1 MARPQCEVAEI
12 FRRYGPAYR
21 AAHPCSRQ
29 QLRVLRAIT
38 RCRTAALGGHLERCD
53 ACSHERPSYN
63 SCANRHCPKCQALAR
78 ARWLAARQAELL
90 DTELCAR
97 PRNVVFQS
105 RGSDSGGQARREH
118 DITG

>member
-1 MARPQCEVAEI
+1 MARPRLEVAEVV
-12 FRRYGPAYR
+12 RRYGPAYR
-21 AAHPCSRQ
+21 AAHACSRSQ
-29 QLRVLRAIT
+29 QRVLRAIAT
-38 RCRTAALGGHLERCD
+38 CRTAALGGHLEACD
-53 ACSHERPSYN
+53 ACGYERPAYN

-90 DTELCAR
+90 DVELCAR

>member
-1 MARPQCEVAEI
+1 MARPPLDVAEV
-12 FRRYGPAYR
+12 FRRYGAAYR
-21 AAHPCSRQ
+21 DAHVLTGAQR
-29 QLRVLRAIT
+29 RVMRAIEA
-38 RCRTAALGGHLERCD
+38 CRTAVLGGHLERCD
-53 ACSHERPSYN
+53 ACGHERPAYD
-63 SCANRHCPKCQALAR
+63 SCRNRHCPKCQALAR